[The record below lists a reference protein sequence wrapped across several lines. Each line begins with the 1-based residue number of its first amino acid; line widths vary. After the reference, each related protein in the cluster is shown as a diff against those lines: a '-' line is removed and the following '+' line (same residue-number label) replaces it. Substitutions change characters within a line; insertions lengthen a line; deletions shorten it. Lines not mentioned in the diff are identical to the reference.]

1 MSRTAPPHALVV
13 GLGASGVAAAK
24 LLHHQGWRVTINDR
38 ARRADLEARLAELPT
53 GVLRSLGGHNPSLL
67 TGTARVVVSP
77 GVPWDLP
84 LLVEARRRHIEV
96 MAEVELA
103 ARELAGTPIVGVTGS
118 NGKTT
123 VTSLVGEML
132 RCAGRRVGVGGN
144 IGTAAC
150 DLALAGGW
158 DAVVLELS
166 SFQLEACAS
175 LRPRVAILLNVS
187 ADHLDRHSGMNAYL
201 AAKRR
206 IFAKQC
212 ADDWAVL
219 NADDPGVARLAVP
232 AQVVRF
238 SLVDPTAAAHLAG
251 GALVLDGTKLLP
263 RREVALLGDHN
274 IANAL
279 AAALA
284 AERLGAGRDAI
295 AAALRHFRG
304 LPHRHQ
310 LVAEAAGV
318 RFVDDSKGTNIGAT
332 AAGLAGYPPE
342 SVHLILGG
350 LGKGQDFTALRPA
363 LAGRVAQVYLI
374 GAAADEIAA
383 ALEGHVALERCDT
396 LEVAVGRAAAQAQ
409 DGDTVL
415 LSPACASFDQFDDYA
430 HRGDEFASLAREW
443 AGSEERDG
451 IGSQRAAGARRSLS
465 RRKGGGSGDVPPRE
479 D

>member
-284 AERLGAGRDAI
+284 AERLG
-295 AAALRHFRG
+295 
-304 LPHRHQ
+304 
-310 LVAEAAGV
+310 
-318 RFVDDSKGTNIGAT
+318 DDSKGTNIGAT